1 MDSPATVA
9 EIVPATATEAALAE
23 AAERIVAAVA
33 SPEVT
38 RQFTL
43 FDLLRLYDLG
53 CARIH
58 AADAERWRIV
68 FALAG
73 STDGVWETRAAGKTT
88 ALAVFWRTKNP
99 HVRLEREIPEP
110 VPEGNYAYIGWAWN
124 FGSPPMARSCMDHI
138 MRRHPG
144 VEFIACHDQR
154 ARWRKN
160 RRGRLWV
167 YKVPAGRFALANALF
182 VRNGNGRIGGY

>member
-1 MDSPATVA
+1 MDSPAAVA
-9 EIVPATATEAALAE
+9 EIVPETAKEAALAE

-33 SPEVT
+33 SPEIT

-58 AADAERWRIV
+58 AADAERWRVV

-110 VPEGNYAYIGWAWN
+110 VLDGNYAYIGWVWN
-124 FGSPPMARSCMDHI
+124 FGGPPVYRRLAEHI
-138 MRRHPG
+138 LRTRQG
-144 VEFIACHDQR
+144 VEFIAGHD
-154 ARWRKN
+154 N
-160 RRGRLWV
+160 RSRLKKRLRGRLWV
-167 YKVPAGRFALANALF
+167 YKVPEGRFALAKALF
-182 VRNGNGRIGGY
+182 ARNGR